1 MANNIKIKAGNTSID
16 MSGELASITE
26 DIVNKLLPETRRS
39 LDKEL
44 SRIKKEASDRWLVR
58 QTGEV
63 TPEAQAK
70 RTYAALVKNAGKTP
84 DEARAIVASMD
95 RAGKFSG
102 REAAESQKSKRS
114 KDKLY
119 VELAITPN
127 FELIGIVGNKAEYA
141 WAIRVGAD
149 TQKTQ
154 LQQGKRLSNELLF
167 KPVKKSSDK
176 IAETL
181 ANEISKQIK

>member
-1 MANNIKIKAGNTSID
+1 MAKNIKIKAGNTSIN

-26 DIVNKLLPETRRS
+26 DLVNKLLPETRRS

-44 SRIKKEASDRWLVR
+44 SRIKKDASDRWLVR
-58 QTGEV
+58 QTKEV
-63 TPEAQAK
+63 SPEAQAK
-70 RTYAALVKNAGKTP
+70 RTYAALVKQKGIPP
-84 DEARAIVASMD
+84 DEARSIVASMA
-95 RAGKFSG
+95 REGKFSG
-102 REAAESQKSKRS
+102 REAAESSRSKRS

-141 WAIRVGAD
+141 WAIRVGED

-167 KPVKKSSDK
+167 KPVKQSSDK
-176 IAETL
+176 IASTL
-181 ANEISKQIK
+181 ADEITKQIK

>member
-1 MANNIKIKAGNTSID
+1 MAKAIKIKAGNASID
-16 MSGELASITE
+16 MSGELAAITE
-26 DIVNKLLPETRRS
+26 DLVNKLLPESRRE

-44 SRIKKEASDRWLVR
+44 SRIKQEASDRWLVR
-58 QTGEV
+58 QTAEV
-63 TPEAQAK
+63 TPEAQMK
-70 RTYAALVKNAGKTP
+70 RTYAALVKQAGKTP
-84 DEARAIVASMD
+84 DEARAIVAAMNRD
-95 RAGKFSG
+95 GKFSG
-102 REAAESQKSKRS
+102 REAAESRKSRRS

-141 WAIRVGAD
+141 WAIRVGED

-167 KPVKKSSDK
+167 KPVKQSTDK
-176 IAETL
+176 IANTL
-181 ANEISKQIK
+181 ADEIAKQIK